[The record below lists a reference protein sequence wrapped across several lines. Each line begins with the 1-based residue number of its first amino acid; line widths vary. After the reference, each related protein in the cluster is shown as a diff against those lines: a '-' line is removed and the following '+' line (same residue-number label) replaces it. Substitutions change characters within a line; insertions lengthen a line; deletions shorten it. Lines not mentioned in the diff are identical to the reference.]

1 MDLPIWTI
9 ITEEHMTQS
18 SAQSAQSAA
27 NTVHLTKLSVKCTD
41 VGEHV
46 DWLTRLMMVGVGSGS
61 VLSAEII
68 PSSTPDENEWTLV
81 QRFHDHHLLAE
92 WQARSDRLKLLE
104 ELAPKIEGNEVA
116 LNETVTSTYGT
127 VGSVAVAIVTEVKSG
142 LEAPYRE
149 FEKQFQS
156 AQAKRRGYRGV
167 YLQPPTK
174 KTPNVWT
181 TLIRFDSPDTLDE
194 WFVSEE
200 RRKLLTLAEPVVSS
214 TEFQAVTGSFPGW
227 FPQEKGQKGP
237 PNWKTAMLILLG
249 LYPIVMLEIR
259 FLNPQ
264 LHSLN
269 PAVANLIG
277 NAISVALTT
286 WVTMPLLIKA
296 FTKWLFPKKET
307 PSWVSPVSLAVL
319 VAGFAIEVALLWRLL

>member
-1 MDLPIWTI
+1 
-9 ITEEHMTQS
+9 MTQP
-18 SAQSAQSAA
+18 SAQSAQTSA
-27 NTVHLTKLSVKCTD
+27 NTVHLTKLLVKSSD

-81 QRFHDHHLLAE
+81 QRFHEHHMLAD
-92 WQARSDRLKLLE
+92 WLASSDRLQLLE
-104 ELAPKIEGNEVA
+104 ELAPKIEANVVA
-116 LNETVTSTYGT
+116 LTEAVTSSYGT

-142 LEAPYRE
+142 LELPYRE

-181 TLIRFDSPDTLDE
+181 TLIRFDSPDALDE

-200 RRKLLTLAEPVVSS
+200 RKKLLTLAEPVVNS
-214 TEFQAVTGSFPGW
+214 TEFQSVTGSFPGW
-227 FPQEKGQKGP
+227 FPAKETGQKGP

-264 LHSLN
+264 LHGLN
-269 PAVANLIG
+269 PAVANFIG
-277 NAISVALTT
+277 NTISVALTT
-286 WVTMPLLIKA
+286 WVTMPFLIKS
-296 FTKWLFPKKET
+296 FTPWLFPKKDT
-307 PSWVSPVSLAVL
+307 PTWVSPVSLALL
-319 VAGFAIEVALLWRLL
+319 VAVFAIEIALLWRLL